1 MPSSCLYSN
10 SGQLFDSSVCDYS
23 LRFLSGFHTA
33 RTRPAVWRTHVGDT
47 KNPVSASS
55 IPVLPVLKKFLDSHR
70 ARVVAAKKHSGAD
83 DDILAGERRGAPLKL
98 AKLVRRVVMLRLRRT
113 RVARYNGGAGTRSG
127 DLWRRTCI
135 RVAYHSSD
143 SSSLQ
148 YGHDARALDHD
159 SGCGIASCSQEDRYL
174 DHKADVVWTPKWTSH
189 QSRFL

>member
-1 MPSSCLYSN
+1 VPSSCLYSN

-98 AKLVRRVVMLRLRRT
+98 ANLVRRVIMPALAENEGGPLQWMRWHAFRRSLATNLHSRGVSLKRLFVT
-113 RVARYNGGAGTRSG
+113 PIWAR
-127 DLWRRTCI
+127 C
-135 RVAYHSSD
+135 SSF
-143 SSSLQ
+143 
-148 YGHDARALDHD
+148 R
-159 SGCGIASCSQEDRYL
+159 
-174 DHKADVVWTPKWTSH
+174 P
-189 QSRFL
+189 